1 MKISDAVIGL
11 LVIKLGFNES
21 VIDYF
26 HKKTKLKNFE
36 ILKVDFLHCK
46 VLDGKT
52 ANICLKVSIK
62 NDRRPEYTLNI
73 SSIKL
78 TKIKRD
84 ILISQILDI

>member
-1 MKISDAVIGL
+1 MDISEKVIE
-11 LVIKLGFNES
+11 LGFNES

-36 ILKVDFLHCK
+36 ILKVDLLRRG
-46 VLDGKT
+46 VIDGKT

-78 TKIKRD
+78 TKIKRN

>member
-1 MKISDAVIGL
+1 MKISDV
-11 LVIKLGFNES
+11 VIKLGFNES

-36 ILKVDFLHCK
+36 ILKVDLLRLE

-62 NDRRPEYTLNI
+62 NDIRPEYTLNI

-78 TKIKRD
+78 NKIKRD
-84 ILISQILDI
+84 ILISQILNI

>member
-1 MKISDAVIGL
+1 MDISEKVIE
-11 LVIKLGFNES
+11 LGFNES

-36 ILKVDFLHCK
+36 ILKVDLLRLG
-46 VLDGKT
+46 VINGKT

-78 TKIKRD
+78 TKIKRN